1 MKFRVARDDLADA
14 VAWVAKSLP
23 TRPPVP
29 VLGGILLELRGST
42 LTVAGF
48 DYEVSTRATVSVDT
62 LEALPE
68 LGQSGSDESGSGDDS
83 EAPSERVLVSGR
95 LLAEISRSLPAKPV
109 ELTVSGPRVS
119 IVAGAARFTLP
130 TMPVED
136 YPPLPPLPKASGTV
150 DAAVFAEAVAQTAVA
165 AGRDDTLPMLTGIRV
180 EIEGET
186 LTLAAT
192 DRFRLAVREL
202 QWLPDKPDLS
212 IAVLVPARTLAD
224 AAKTLGGA
232 SRVTVALG
240 EGLLGL
246 EAGGRRTTVR
256 LLDVE
261 FVKYRSL
268 LPSSHT
274 TTVDIPVA
282 ELADSIKRVALVT
295 DRGHHLRMQVGDG
308 SLTLTAG
315 GDDEGRAEED
325 LQAGVDGAEL
335 LIAFNPTYLLDGLGV
350 LHADTVRLAF
360 TTPARPALLV
370 PINSGN
376 GKGDGSKGDGSKN
389 GGGDSGTAA
398 VDEPAPDNGPDG
410 APGTANSAYRYLVM
424 PARLPG

>member
-1 MKFRVARDDLADA
+1 VEVFSMKFRVARDDLADA

-29 VLGGILLELRGST
+29 VLGGILLEVRGST

-62 LEALPE
+62 LESFPDA
-68 LGQSGSDESGSGDDS
+68 DS
-83 EAPSERVLVSGR
+83 ADEAPTERVLVSGR
-95 LLAEISRSLPAKPV
+95 LLAEITRSLPAKPV
-109 ELTVSGPRVS
+109 DLTVVGARVS
-119 IVAGAARFTLP
+119 IVAGSARFTLP

-136 YPPLPPLPKASGTV
+136 YPPLPQMPSSSGTV
-150 DAAVFAEAVAQTAVA
+150 DSAVFAEAVAQTAVA

-202 QWLPDKPDLS
+202 SWLPDKPDMS
-212 IAVLVPARTLAD
+212 TAVLVPARTLAD

-232 SRVTVALG
+232 SQVTIALG

-274 TTVDIPVA
+274 TTVDIPVS
-282 ELADSIKRVALVT
+282 ELGDSIKRVALVT
-295 DRGHHLRMQVGDG
+295 DRGHHLRMQVTDG

-325 LQAGVDGAEL
+325 LPASVDGAEL

-350 LHADTVRLAF
+350 VHSDTVRLAF

-370 PINSGN
+370 PISADESSSA
-376 GKGDGSKGDGSKN
+376 GDA
-389 GGGDSGTAA
+389 T
-398 VDEPAPDNGPDG
+398 DNGPGG

>member
-1 MKFRVARDDLADA
+1 VEVFSMKFRVARDDLADA

-29 VLGGILLELRGST
+29 VLGGILLEVQGST

-48 DYEVSTRATVSVDT
+48 DYEVSTRATLSVDT
-62 LEALPE
+62 LETFPDT
-68 LGQSGSDESGSGDDS
+68 DEAAD
-83 EAPSERVLVSGR
+83 APIERVLVSGR
-95 LLAEISRSLPAKPV
+95 LLAEITRSLPAKPV
-109 ELTVSGPRVS
+109 DLAVIGPRVS
-119 IVAGAARFTLP
+119 IVAGSARFTLP

-136 YPPLPPLPKASGTV
+136 YPPLPQMPGSSGTV
-150 DAAVFAEAVAQTAVA
+150 DSAVFAEAVAQTAVA

-180 EIEGET
+180 EIDGET

-202 QWLPDKPDLS
+202 NWTPDRPDMS
-212 IAVLVPARTLAD
+212 TAVLVPARTLAD

-232 SRVTVALG
+232 AQVTIALG
-240 EGLLGL
+240 DGLLGL

-274 TTVDIPVA
+274 TTVDIPVS
-282 ELADSIKRVALVT
+282 ELGDSIKRVALVT
-295 DRGHHLRMQVGDG
+295 DRGHHLRMQVTDG

-325 LQAGVDGAEL
+325 LPAAVDGAEL
-335 LIAFNPTYLLDGLGV
+335 LIAFNPAYLLDGLGV
-350 LHADTVRLAF
+350 VHSDTVRLAF

-370 PINSGN
+370 PILADAESG
-376 GKGDGSKGDGSKN
+376 KN
-389 GGGDSGTAA
+389 GSDPAA
-398 VDEPAPDNGPDG
+398 DNGPNG

>member
-29 VLGGILLELRGST
+29 VLGGILLEVQGST

-62 LEALPE
+62 LESFPDAE
-68 LGQSGSDESGSGDDS
+68 ESV
-83 EAPSERVLVSGR
+83 EAKSERVLVSGR
-95 LLAEISRSLPAKPV
+95 LLAEITRSLPAKPV
-109 ELTVSGPRVS
+109 DVTVNGPRVS
-119 IVAGAARFTLP
+119 IVAGSARFTLP

-136 YPPLPPLPKASGTV
+136 YPPLPQMPSTSGSV
-150 DAAVFAEAVAQTAVA
+150 DSAVFAEAVAQTAVA
-165 AGRDDTLPMLTGIRV
+165 AGRDDTLPMLTGVRV
-180 EIEGET
+180 EIEGEK

-202 QWLPDKPDLS
+202 SWLPDKPDMS
-212 IAVLVPARTLAD
+212 TAVLVPARTLAD

-232 SRVTVALG
+232 AQVTIALG
-240 EGLLGL
+240 DGLLGL

-268 LPSSHT
+268 LPSAHT
-274 TTVDIPVA
+274 TTVDIPVSA
-282 ELADSIKRVALVT
+282 LGDSIKRVALVT
-295 DRGHHLRMQVGDG
+295 DRGHHLRMQVIDG

-325 LQAGVDGAEL
+325 LPAAVDGAEL
-335 LIAFNPTYLLDGLGV
+335 LIAFNPAYLLDGLGV
-350 LHADTVRLAF
+350 VHSDSVRLAF
-360 TTPARPALLV
+360 TTPARPALMV
-370 PINSGN
+370 PITA
-376 GKGDGSKGDGSKN
+376 
-389 GGGDSGTAA
+389 DSDANAT
-398 VDEPAPDNGPDG
+398 DNGPGG

>member
-29 VLGGILLELRGST
+29 VLGGILLEVRGST

-48 DYEVSTRATVSVDT
+48 DYEVSTRAEISVDT
-62 LEALPE
+62 VDAL
-68 LGQSGSDESGSGDDS
+68 DDDAAG
-83 EAPSERVLVSGR
+83 EPSADRVLVSGR
-95 LLAEISRSLPAKPV
+95 LLAEITRALPAKPV
-109 ELTVSGPRVS
+109 DFSVDGPRVT
-119 IVAGAARFTLP
+119 IVGGSARFTLP

-136 YPPLPPLPKASGTV
+136 YPPLPEMPGASGTV
-150 DAAVFAEAVAQTAVA
+150 DAATFAEAVAQTAIA

-180 EIEGET
+180 EIEGDR

-202 QWLPDKPDLS
+202 QWSPDAPNVS
-212 IAVLVPARTLAD
+212 TAVLVPARTLAD

-232 SRVTVALG
+232 SDVTISLG

-246 EAGGRRTTVR
+246 QASGRRTTVR

-268 LPSSHT
+268 LPTTHT
-274 TTVDIPVA
+274 TTVDVLVS
-282 ELADSIKRVALVT
+282 ELGESIKRVALVA
-295 DRGHHLRMQVGDG
+295 DRGHHLRMQIGDG

-315 GDDEGRAEED
+315 GDDEGRAEEE
-325 LQAGVDGAEL
+325 LQVDADGAEL
-335 LIAFNPTYLLDGLGV
+335 LIAFNPSYLLDGLGV
-350 LHADTVRLAF
+350 LRSNSVRLAF
-360 TTPARPALLV
+360 TTPSRPALLLPV
-370 PINSGN
+370 T
-376 GKGDGSKGDGSKN
+376 GDEAGSAES
-389 GGGDSGTAA
+389 
-398 VDEPAPDNGPDG
+398 DG
-410 APGTANSAYRYLVM
+410 AATEAPAYRYLVM

>member
-29 VLGGILLELRGST
+29 VLGGILLEVRGST

-48 DYEVSTRATVSVDT
+48 DYEVSTRAEISVDAVD
-62 LEALPE
+62 AL
-68 LGQSGSDESGSGDDS
+68 DDDPAS
-83 EAPSERVLVSGR
+83 EASADRVLVSGR
-95 LLAEISRSLPAKPV
+95 LLAEITRALPAKPV
-109 ELTVSGPRVS
+109 DFSVDGPRVT
-119 IVAGAARFTLP
+119 IVGGSARFTLP

-136 YPPLPPLPKASGTV
+136 YPPLPEMPGASGTV
-150 DAAVFAEAVAQTAVA
+150 DASTFAEAVAQTAIA
-165 AGRDDTLPMLTGIRV
+165 AGRDDTLPMLTGVRI
-180 EIEGET
+180 EIEGDR

-202 QWLPDKPDLS
+202 QWSPDAPNVS
-212 IAVLVPARTLAD
+212 TAVLVPARTLAD

-232 SRVTVALG
+232 SDVTISLG

-246 EAGGRRTTVR
+246 QAAGRRTTVR

-268 LPSSHT
+268 LPTTHT
-274 TTVDIPVA
+274 TTVEVPVS
-282 ELADSIKRVALVT
+282 ELAESIKRVALVT
-295 DRGHHLRMQVGDG
+295 DRGHHLRMQITDG

-315 GDDEGRAEED
+315 GDDEGRAEEE
-325 LQAGVDGAEL
+325 LQVDADGAEL
-335 LIAFNPTYLLDGLGV
+335 LIAFNPSYLLDGLGV
-350 LHADTVRLAF
+350 LHSNSVRLAF
-360 TTPARPALLV
+360 TTPSRPALLLPV
-370 PINSGN
+370 T
-376 GKGDGSKGDGSKN
+376 GDEAGSAESD
-389 GGGDSGTAA
+389 GTAA
-398 VDEPAPDNGPDG
+398 DAP
-410 APGTANSAYRYLVM
+410 AYRYLVM

>member
-29 VLGGILLELRGST
+29 VLGGILLEVRGST

-48 DYEVSTRATVSVDT
+48 DYEVSTRAEISVDT
-62 LEALPE
+62 VDAL
-68 LGQSGSDESGSGDDS
+68 DDDAAG
-83 EAPSERVLVSGR
+83 EPSADRVLVSGR
-95 LLAEISRSLPAKPV
+95 LLAEITRALPAKPV
-109 ELTVSGPRVS
+109 DFSVDGPRVT
-119 IVAGAARFTLP
+119 IVGGSARFTLP

-136 YPPLPPLPKASGTV
+136 YPPLPEMPGASGTV
-150 DAAVFAEAVAQTAVA
+150 DAATFAEAVAQTAIA

-180 EIEGET
+180 EIEGDR

-202 QWLPDKPDLS
+202 QWSPDSPNVS
-212 IAVLVPARTLAD
+212 TAVLVPARTLAD

-232 SRVTVALG
+232 SDVTISLG

-246 EAGGRRTTVR
+246 QAAGRRTTVR

-268 LPSSHT
+268 LPTSHT
-274 TTVDIPVA
+274 TTVDVPVS
-282 ELADSIKRVALVT
+282 ELGDSIKRVALVT
-295 DRGHHLRMQVGDG
+295 DRGHHLRMQIGDG

-315 GDDEGRAEED
+315 GDDEGRAEEE
-325 LQAGVDGAEL
+325 LQVDADGAEL
-335 LIAFNPTYLLDGLGV
+335 LIAFNPSYLLDGLGV
-350 LHADTVRLAF
+350 LRSNTVRLAF
-360 TTPARPALLV
+360 TTPSRPALLLPVTGDEAGSADVRRRGDRGAGV
-370 PINSGN
+370 PLP
-376 GKGDGSKGDGSKN
+376 GDARPAAGLTSAPKP
-389 GGGDSGTAA
+389 AA
-398 VDEPAPDNGPDG
+398 V
-410 APGTANSAYRYLVM
+410 
-424 PARLPG
+424 ARAGGVGLARR

>member
-29 VLGGILLELRGST
+29 VLGGILLEVRGST

-48 DYEVSTRATVSVDT
+48 DYEVSTRAEISVDAVD
-62 LEALPE
+62 AL
-68 LGQSGSDESGSGDDS
+68 DDDPAS
-83 EAPSERVLVSGR
+83 EASADRVLVSGR
-95 LLAEISRSLPAKPV
+95 LLAEITRALPAKPV
-109 ELTVSGPRVS
+109 DFSVDGPRVT
-119 IVAGAARFTLP
+119 IVGGSARFTLP

-136 YPPLPPLPKASGTV
+136 YPPLPEMPGASGTV
-150 DAAVFAEAVAQTAVA
+150 DASTFAEAVAQTAIA
-165 AGRDDTLPMLTGIRV
+165 AGRDDTLPMLTGVRI
-180 EIEGET
+180 EIEGDR

-202 QWLPDKPDLS
+202 QWSPDAPNVS
-212 IAVLVPARTLAD
+212 TAVLVPARTLAD

-232 SRVTVALG
+232 SDVTISLG

-246 EAGGRRTTVR
+246 QAAGRRTTVR

-268 LPSSHT
+268 LPTTHT
-274 TTVDIPVA
+274 TTVDVPVG
-282 ELADSIKRVALVT
+282 ELAESIKRVALVT
-295 DRGHHLRMQVGDG
+295 DRGHHLRMQITDG

-315 GDDEGRAEED
+315 GDDEGRAEEE
-325 LQAGVDGAEL
+325 LQVDADGAEL
-335 LIAFNPTYLLDGLGV
+335 LIAFNPSYLLDGLGV
-350 LHADTVRLAF
+350 LHSNSVRLAF
-360 TTPARPALLV
+360 TTPSRPALLLPV
-370 PINSGN
+370 T
-376 GKGDGSKGDGSKN
+376 GDEAGSAESD
-389 GGGDSGTAA
+389 GTAA
-398 VDEPAPDNGPDG
+398 DAP
-410 APGTANSAYRYLVM
+410 AYRYLVM

>member
-1 MKFRVARDDLADA
+1 MTATVEVFSMKFRVARDDLADA

-29 VLGGILLELRGST
+29 VLGGILLEVQGST

-62 LEALPE
+62 LETFPDSDA
-68 LGQSGSDESGSGDDS
+68 GSDA
-83 EAPSERVLVSGR
+83 EAPIERVLVSGR
-95 LLAEISRSLPAKPV
+95 LLAEITRSLPGKPV
-109 ELTVSGPRVS
+109 DLTVIGPRVS
-119 IVAGAARFTLP
+119 IVAGSARFTLP

-136 YPPLPPLPKASGTV
+136 YPPLPQMPDSSGRV
-150 DAAVFAEAVAQTAVA
+150 DSAGFAEAVAQTAVA

-180 EIEGET
+180 EIDGET

-202 QWLPDKPDLS
+202 SWLPDKPNMS
-212 IAVLVPARTLAD
+212 TAVLVPARTLAD

-232 SRVTVALG
+232 PQVTIALG

-274 TTVDIPVA
+274 TTVDIPVS
-282 ELADSIKRVALVT
+282 ELGESIKRVALVT
-295 DRGHHLRMQVGDG
+295 DRGHHLRMQVTEG

-325 LQAGVDGAEL
+325 LQASVDGAEL

-350 LHADTVRLAF
+350 VHSDSVRLAF

-370 PINSGN
+370 PITADGEAT
-376 GKGDGSKGDGSKN
+376 GD
-389 GGGDSGTAA
+389 AA
-398 VDEPAPDNGPDG
+398 AADNGPGG

>member
-1 MKFRVARDDLADA
+1 VEVFSMKFRVARDDLADA

-29 VLGGILLELRGST
+29 VLGGILLEVRGST

-62 LEALPE
+62 LDSFPDA
-68 LGQSGSDESGSGDDS
+68 GADGADDA
-83 EAPSERVLVSGR
+83 EAPAQRVLVSGR
-95 LLAEISRSLPAKPV
+95 LLAEITRALPGKPV
-109 ELTVSGPRVS
+109 DLAVVGPRVS
-119 IVAGAARFTLP
+119 IVAGSARFTLP

-136 YPPLPPLPKASGTV
+136 YPPLPQMPSSSGTV
-150 DAAVFAEAVAQTAVA
+150 DSAVFAEAVAQTAVA
-165 AGRDDTLPMLTGIRV
+165 AGRDDTLPMLTGIRF

-202 QWLPDKPDLS
+202 SWLPDTPNMS
-212 IAVLVPARTLAD
+212 TAVLVPARTLAD

-232 SRVTVALG
+232 SQVTIALG

-274 TTVDIPVA
+274 TTVDIPVS
-282 ELADSIKRVALVT
+282 ELGDSIKRVALVT
-295 DRGHHLRMQVGDG
+295 DRGHHLRMQVAEG

-325 LQAGVDGAEL
+325 LQASVDGAEL
-335 LIAFNPTYLLDGLGV
+335 LIAFNPSYLLDGLGV
-350 LHADTVRLAF
+350 VHSDTVRLAF

-370 PINSGN
+370 PISADSN
-376 GKGDGSKGDGSKN
+376 GSADGD
-389 GGGDSGTAA
+389 
-398 VDEPAPDNGPDG
+398 APDNGPDG